1 MKSGYNLAA
10 AWHSCL
16 LLFPKAPEGCPSA
29 RLLYRI
35 CGPLSNLFPQPVIM
49 DNVSFLFAFGG
60 GLASFLSPCV
70 LPMVPVYLA
79 SLAGPEILDE
89 QPASSRRPIF
99 FHSLGFV
106 LGFATVFAMMGAV
119 VGLTGVVIN
128 PNSPVVQG
136 VSGGLLIAFGLF
148 MLLALKIP
156 WLNYERRLSP
166 SLGMTSGYL
175 RSFVTGG
182 VFTLA
187 WIPCLSPI
195 LGSVLTLAWGSETVW
210 QGTYLLL
217 TYSLGLGLPFLL
229 IGAAFGTI
237 TPLLKRIHRY
247 SSMIYIA
254 SGALLIAIG
263 MLILT
268 GNLGWLYP
276 QL

>member
-1 MKSGYNLAA
+1 MEN
-10 AWHSCL
+10 
-16 LLFPKAPEGCPSA
+16 
-29 RLLYRI
+29 I
-35 CGPLSNLFPQPVIM
+35 
-49 DNVSFLFAFGG
+49 SFLIAFGG

-70 LPMVPVYLA
+70 LPMIPVYLA
-79 SLAGPEILDE
+79 SLAGPEILDA

-106 LGFATVFAMMGAV
+106 LGFATVFAMMGAI

-128 PNSPVVQG
+128 PNSPTVQAIVGSLLVV
-136 VSGGLLIAFGLF
+136 FGLF
-148 MLLALKIP
+148 MLLSLKIP

-166 SLGMTSGYL
+166 SLGKTSGYL

-195 LGSVLTLAWGSETVW
+195 LGSVLTLAWGSETAW

-229 IGAAFGTI
+229 IGAAFGTF

-254 SGALLIAIG
+254 SGALLMAIG
-263 MLILT
+263 ILILT
-268 GNLGWLYP
+268 GNLDWLYP
-276 QL
+276 K